1 MHVNKFQGFGGLN
14 PGMVVKMLRVQ
25 NKNTQEELA
34 ELCNTSTATISNIE
48 TNKKDVT
55 IGEFEFIL
63 SKYGYHL
70 EIVSN

>member
-1 MHVNKFQGFGGLN
+1 MHVNKFQGFDGLN

-25 NKNTQEELA
+25 NKDTQEELA

-55 IGEFEFIL
+55 IVEFEHIL